1 MLIGNVLEKTSA
13 EFAWQ
18 LCADK
23 LADRVRDIWLV
34 NTKLGARKW
43 EESFSEDPNALP
55 GLRKEGFAG
64 LVGLDYIFKWWGG
77 SREADATAGEIDVI
91 WKVLRDEEA
100 DSVSCYRSW
109 IKVGENDFTLGLF
122 SEEREKREANRQT
135 YRDAFARWKE
145 LFFRL

>member
-55 GLRKEGFAG
+55 GLRKEGF
-64 LVGLDYIFKWWGG
+64 F
-77 SREADATAGEIDVI
+77 
-91 WKVLRDEEA
+91 
-100 DSVSCYRSW
+100 W
-109 IKVGENDFTLGLF
+109 IKLYHT
-122 SEEREKREANRQT
+122 KTQI
-135 YRDAFARWKE
+135 AR
-145 LFFRL
+145 RL